1 MTDDDPERF
10 MSDTDA
16 RAVRALTDIRQTHLT
31 DLCRRQ

>member
-1 MTDDDPERF
+1 VSPDENPARF

-31 DLCRRQ
+31 DLTR